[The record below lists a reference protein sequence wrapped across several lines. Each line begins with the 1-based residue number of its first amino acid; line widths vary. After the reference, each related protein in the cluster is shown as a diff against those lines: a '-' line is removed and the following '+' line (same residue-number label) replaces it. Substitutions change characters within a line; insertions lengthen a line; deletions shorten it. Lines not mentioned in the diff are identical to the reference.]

1 MNRSALK
8 AVVVL
13 AAAALT
19 ACAGAK
25 PSNPVADH
33 EAALAAT
40 DPKTAG
46 SPAPGSPEEK
56 AAIARFE
63 TFIADLS
70 TARVKADIRKVYAP
84 ALFFND
90 TLKTIRDVDTLEK
103 YFLTTD
109 EAMSAYGLKVEQ
121 TISTPE
127 GVFVRW
133 RMDVTFR
140 KFQKGQVQ
148 SSIGISHIRFDKDG
162 RVIYHQDYWD
172 SGSALF
178 EKIPVLGAGI
188 RAVKRRL

>member
-1 MNRSALK
+1 MNRSFVSVV
-8 AVVVL
+8 AVAVL
-13 AAAALT
+13 LS
-19 ACAGAK
+19 ACAGHPVA
-25 PSNPVADH
+25 SNPVSDH

-56 AAIARFE
+56 AAIERFE

-70 TARVKADIRKVYAP
+70 TTSVKADIRKVYAP
-84 ALFFND
+84 TLFFND

-109 EAMSAYGLKVEQ
+109 DAMSSYGLKVEQ
-121 TISTPE
+121 TVSTPE

-133 RMDVTFR
+133 RMDVVFR
-140 KFQKGQVQ
+140 KFLKGQVQ